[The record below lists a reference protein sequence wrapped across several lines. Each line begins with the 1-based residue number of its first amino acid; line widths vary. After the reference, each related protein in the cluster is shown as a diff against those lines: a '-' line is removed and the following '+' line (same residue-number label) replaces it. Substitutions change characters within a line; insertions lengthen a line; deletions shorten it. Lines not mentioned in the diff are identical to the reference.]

1 MFRGNSENPSLLYDS
16 SSRNYVGD
24 ILWLATNGP
33 GQERETDLKLFI
45 IKFFLWV

>member
-16 SSRNYVGD
+16 CSRNYVGD

-33 GQERETDLKLFI
+33 TGEGDGFETFYY
-45 IKFFLWV
+45 